1 MKHLDLEKHFSKI
14 DNETNFRAS
23 LSSRGG
29 YVTFSNSG
37 RRGTKYFSLGIDS
50 LIKCFEDILNNI
62 DHFEKGQEYE
72 EKQWRDFSQY
82 LTDEVAQA
90 MLTVQTKPL
99 FSTLSKIAE
108 WANDSS
114 FGDEFSDNHF
124 KINSDIVKNS
134 IIELEK
140 VANEFKPKIKS
151 STIPSTNNIRVKTT

>member
-1 MKHLDLEKHFSKI
+1 MMSAIFHLFLKKLIFRFSTLTIKNKKMKHLDLEKHFSKI

-72 EKQWRDFSQY
+72 G
-82 LTDEVAQA
+82 V
-90 MLTVQTKPL
+90 
-99 FSTLSKIAE
+99 
-108 WANDSS
+108 
-114 FGDEFSDNHF
+114 
-124 KINSDIVKNS
+124 
-134 IIELEK
+134 
-140 VANEFKPKIKS
+140 
-151 STIPSTNNIRVKTT
+151 